1 MADRSAAAL
10 VDALLADEEDP
21 AEWLAEQLA
30 ADPPLVLWVVSTAAR
45 CGDFRPRSVGDV
57 ARWFREHL
65 LEVLRWDVDSSK
77 EFDARGASDADQC
90 ADRVATLV
98 EVAEVA
104 ALVAAGG
111 GEAAAEEAFLLGLLD
126 DARQWLPPVLGRSSK
141 KASDCLPE
149 WLAKDGGSGAAS
161 CVAEAVCV
169 LADTSTAALED
180 FDPEACRR
188 RAAELRRS
196 WLEELEG
203 PVDRLP
209 ALAARLA
216 RLAELEARFQDVLE
230 EEKLEA
236 LAEFA
241 AGAGHEIN
249 NPLAIIGGR
258 AQLLLADET
267 APERRRELALMNAQV
282 KRAHEMIAD
291 VRLFARPPVPEPE
304 SVDLVDLVDR
314 LIGGLTPQAAQR
326 ATSLSRSG
334 DAGPMVIEAD
344 PAQLNVAL
352 GALCKNSLEA
362 IGHGGHIEI
371 ALHRLAQ
378 HAEIRVSDD
387 GPGIPPEHRRHIFD
401 PFYSARQAGRGLG
414 FGLSKCWRIV
424 TNHGGRI
431 EVQSEPGQGAA
442 FTITL
447 PERWSG
453 RG

>member
-1 MADRSAAAL
+1 M
-10 VDALLADEEDP
+10 V
-21 AEWLAEQLA
+21 
-30 ADPPLVLWVVSTAAR
+30 
-45 CGDFRPRSVGDV
+45 
-57 ARWFREHL
+57 
-65 LEVLRWDVDSSK
+65 EVLRWDAESSRQFNA
-77 EFDARGASDADQC
+77 EDASGAAQC
-90 ADRVATLV
+90 ADRVAALV
-98 EVAEVA
+98 AVAEVA
-104 ALVAAGG
+104 ALVAVGDG
-111 GEAAAEEAFLLGLLD
+111 QAAAEEAFLLGLLN
-126 DARQWLPPVLGRSSK
+126 DARQWLPPALGRSSQR
-141 KASDCLPE
+141 ASHCLPE
-149 WLAKDGGSGAAS
+149 WLAKDGGSRAAL
-161 CVAEAVCV
+161 CAKEAVRV

-188 RAAELRRS
+188 RARELRRS
-196 WLEELEG
+196 WLEEIEG

-216 RLAELEARFQDVLE
+216 RLSELEARFQAVLE

-258 AQLLLADET
+258 AQLLLTDET
-267 APERRRELALMNAQV
+267 DPERRRELALMNAQV

-291 VRLFARPPVPEPE
+291 VRLFARPPLPEPE
-304 SVDLVDLVDR
+304 SLDLVELVDR
-314 LIGGLTPQAAQR
+314 LIGDLASQALER

-334 DAGPMVIEAD
+334 DAGPLVIEAD

-352 GALCKNSLEA
+352 GALCRNALEA
-362 IGHGGHIEI
+362 IGHDGHIEI
-371 ALHRLAQ
+371 AVHRLAR

-387 GPGIPPEHRRHIFD
+387 GSGIPPEHRRHLFD

-414 FGLSKCWRIV
+414 FGLSKCWRII

-431 EVQSEPGQGAA
+431 EVQSEPARGAA

-447 PERWSG
+447 PQRWSG